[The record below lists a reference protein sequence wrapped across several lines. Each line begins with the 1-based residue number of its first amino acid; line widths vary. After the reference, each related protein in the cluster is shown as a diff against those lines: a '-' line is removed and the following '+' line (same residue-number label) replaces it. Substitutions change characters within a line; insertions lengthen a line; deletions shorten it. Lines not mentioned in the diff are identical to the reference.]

1 MIRLLRVAPFVL
13 SLLLPFAAAAQTG
26 SALGGGGALPPPV
39 PRQGGAPPA
48 PPPATPPAAAP
59 RPAPPPPAA
68 RPATQAP
75 PRPAAQQPATRPAT
89 APTTARPATPPQQRP
104 AAQQQ
109 TRQQP
114 AQQPAAA
121 PAAPVAAGA
130 AAGATAGAA
139 APAAPPGPPP
149 PSTGQVTG
157 LPIPRFAALRSNEVN
172 LRAGPDTRFPI
183 EWTYQ
188 RRDLPVMIVGEHQLW
203 RRVRD
208 MDGVEGWVHQ
218 ATLAG
223 RRTFLVQG
231 QERTLRARADD
242 AAAAVAV
249 LRPGVVGRIRRCEAG
264 AAWCEVQVGEHRG
277 WLRRAGLWGVGPEEA
292 VN

>member
-1 MIRLLRVAPFVL
+1 MIRLLRIAPLAL
-13 SLLLPFAAAAQTG
+13 SLLLPLAAAAQTG

-39 PRQGGAPPA
+39 PRQGGTQ
-48 PPPATPPAAAP
+48 PATPPAAAP
-59 RPAPPPPAA
+59 RPAAPPPAA
-68 RPATQAP
+68 RPAAQAP
-75 PRPAAQQPATRPAT
+75 PRPAAQQPAARPAT
-89 APTTARPATPPQQRP
+89 PATTARPATPQQQRP

-114 AQQPAAA
+114 AQRTPAAA

-130 AAGATAGAA
+130 AAGAAAAAAAA
-139 APAAPPGPPP
+139 APAAPPEPPP

-223 RRTFLVQG
+223 RRTFLVQA
-231 QERTLRARADD
+231 QDRTLRARADD

-249 LRPGVVGRIRRCEAG
+249 LRPGVVGRIRRCDAG
-264 AAWCEVQVGEHRG
+264 APWCEVQVGDHRG
-277 WLRRAGLWGVGPEEA
+277 WLRRAGLWGIAADEA

>member
-1 MIRLLRVAPFVL
+1 P
-13 SLLLPFAAAAQTG
+13 
-26 SALGGGGALPPPV
+26 
-39 PRQGGAPPA
+39 
-48 PPPATPPAAAP
+48 
-59 RPAPPPPAA
+59 
-68 RPATQAP
+68 
-75 PRPAAQQPATRPAT
+75 
-89 APTTARPATPPQQRP
+89 
-104 AAQQQ
+104 
-109 TRQQP
+109 
-114 AQQPAAA
+114 
-121 PAAPVAAGA
+121 
-130 AAGATAGAA
+130 
-139 APAAPPGPPP
+139 PPP

-223 RRTFLVQG
+223 RRTVLVQG
-231 QERTLRARADD
+231 REQTLRARPDD
-242 AAAAVAV
+242 ASAAVAV
-249 LRPGVVGRIRRCEAG
+249 VRPGVVGRLRRCEAN
-264 AAWCEVQVGEHRG
+264 AEWCEVQVGDYRG
-277 WLRRAGLWGVGPEEA
+277 WLRRAGLWGIAPGEA

>member
-1 MIRLLRVAPFVL
+1 
-13 SLLLPFAAAAQTG
+13 
-26 SALGGGGALPPPV
+26 GA
-39 PRQGGAPPA
+39 
-48 PPPATPPAAAP
+48 
-59 RPAPPPPAA
+59 
-68 RPATQAP
+68 
-75 PRPAAQQPATRPAT
+75 
-89 APTTARPATPPQQRP
+89 
-104 AAQQQ
+104 
-109 TRQQP
+109 
-114 AQQPAAA
+114 
-121 PAAPVAAGA
+121 AAGA
-130 AAGATAGAA
+130 AADAAAGAGA
-139 APAAPPGPPP
+139 VPATPPPPPP

-223 RRTFLVQG
+223 RRTVLVQG
-231 QERTLRARADD
+231 REQTLRARPDD
-242 AAAAVAV
+242 ASAAVAV
-249 LRPGVVGRIRRCEAG
+249 VRPGVVGRLRRCEAN
-264 AAWCEVQVGEHRG
+264 AEWCEVQVGDYRG
-277 WLRRAGLWGVGPEEA
+277 WLRRAGLWGIAPGEA